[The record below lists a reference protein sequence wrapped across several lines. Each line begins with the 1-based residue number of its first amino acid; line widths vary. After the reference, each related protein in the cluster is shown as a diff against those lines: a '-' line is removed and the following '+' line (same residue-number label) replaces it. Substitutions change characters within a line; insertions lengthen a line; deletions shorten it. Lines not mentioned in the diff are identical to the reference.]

1 MQADTRSVKS
11 HKSASKTVSDNE
23 CHQLFDDNRTS
34 SGLPMKISNLSEG
47 SSKECFTKVG
57 KQSSATKD
65 LSEPSATCNE
75 SDYDN
80 LKRRLQ
86 HAELRAQEATL
97 KLQASKCNY
106 K

>member
-1 MQADTRSVKS
+1 
-11 HKSASKTVSDNE
+11 
-23 CHQLFDDNRTS
+23 
-34 SGLPMKISNLSEG
+34 MKISNLSEG

-75 SDYDN
+75 SDYDS

-97 KLQASKCNY
+97 KLQQANVIINRIEKSRRILK
-106 K
+106 KHVRRLTDEKKKTHKTI